1 MHQLKKTEQILFS
14 NKINNSSVQETA
26 TIKKS
31 NNVTPIYRF
40 IPISM
45 CFILVFSSMNSAF
58 AQDSRYRSHDD
69 ETQKEHMENR
79 NDRREVNKLFA
90 GEMLHKG
97 LALTSVDNKYKLILQ
112 ADDNLVLIN
121 SASGKQLWSSNT
133 GGTDATHATMQDD
146 GNFSVFSHQKAVW
159 SSGTTGK
166 PGAVLVLQND
176 GNLVITNQNKTIW
189 SSNTAG
195 K

>member
-1 MHQLKKTEQILFS
+1 MYQFKKTEQTFLS
-14 NKINNSSVQETA
+14 KKANCTSVQSIA
-26 TIKKS
+26 TNKKTNS
-31 NNVTPIYRF
+31 LTPIYRF

-45 CFILVFSSMNSAF
+45 CFILVFGSMNTVF
-58 AQDSRYRSHDD
+58 AQDSGYRSHDD

-79 NDRREVNKLFA
+79 NDRGEVNKLFA

-97 LALTSVDNKYKLILQ
+97 LAMTSVDNKYKLILQ
-112 ADDNLVLIN
+112 ADDNLVLLN
-121 SASGKQLWSSNT
+121 SASGKQLWSTNT

-166 PGAVLVLQND
+166 PGSVLVLQND
-176 GNLVITNQNKTIW
+176 GNLVITSQNKTIW